1 MGSHQGLP
9 VSQVMVS
16 CTERTFVN
24 RNRFSSKHR
33 AIQSFS
39 YLPIFFWLEGIGL
52 QRELVVMFDL
62 ESRFRGTS
70 VTLDFLLYLLTMVAF
85 LTRVHYPM
93 WVSYR
98 IEKVLWYLGTPFNVL
113 QVLLH
118 LEWVIF
124 W

>member
-1 MGSHQGLP
+1 
-9 VSQVMVS
+9 
-16 CTERTFVN
+16 
-24 RNRFSSKHR
+24 
-33 AIQSFS
+33 
-39 YLPIFFWLEGIGL
+39 
-52 QRELVVMFDL
+52 MFDL

-70 VTLDFLLYLLTMVAF
+70 ITLDFLLYPLAMIAF
-85 LTRVHYPM
+85 LTRVHYPL

-98 IEKVLWYLGTPFNVL
+98 IEKFLWYLGFPLNVL